1 MSLIKVNQLAT
12 LDGATNREVTAN
24 TGLTIPVGEDL
35 KISGSII
42 DSTGNNGDTGQYLTA
57 INNGSQVSW
66 TSLPQSI
73 SPTSDVTFRN
83 VTITGNVSIGGTANF
98 GLLDDSD
105 AIVEIVSTNPL
116 TNLVVD
122 NNTESFSISNITVG
136 NNGISTVTT
145 TSQHNLEVGDRISI
159 KNSSNGDI
167 NGIYTILSTPQ
178 PTNFTFTI
186 NVTDPDV
193 EPGLY
198 SNGSVLPIAVF
209 TGDVIIDGSLSLG
222 GGSIVTGG
230 GGGSTGSA
238 STFGASGDE
247 DLYSVSAVTNVT
259 SGSQSFIKLNVND
272 VSKFDSNHQVKVFGI
287 SPVALASI
295 PNSPAPTS
303 ATPIVGD
310 IATYNISP
318 KRYYVYATSNFSL
331 TDGWYTAAKSNTSCI
346 ALNVVSNLIDENN
359 YNSVVVS
366 RNPGNGVLLYRAE
379 YTTLT
384 TAQAAA
390 GLSGAFPEDFKLCAI
405 IGPRIFGNSNTIA
418 YNDFADFDRTS
429 WSDRNVNGTYK
440 QSTLHFSSTAPTIN
454 YQGWATTGIFNI
466 DPSDNSFWLS
476 RPNLFSDGLTPDPT
490 KVKVYH
496 DDTKALQD
504 AIDEAS
510 SSGLNYLVIPGGTYL
525 VSKLKIP
532 SSFSLS
538 GYGEA
543 TVLKKQYWD
552 TESISSAVYDGAKA
566 SIIVSSAYNNTVP
579 EVDALGNN
587 VWGLKKVNIS
597 DITIDGNSV
606 SQIQFG
612 SSSLGEEAN
621 NSLVHLVN
629 SEFIRLQNTKITR
642 SSGPA
647 IFSTGSKNLTIN
659 SCLINDGSDIE
670 FFVSPCVISQDCE
683 TTVVSNT
690 VFQNFPGAVDFST
703 NTVLSVTGC
712 TIRNCG
718 TGLRVFGSAKTDV
731 LNNLIL
737 GPSDEFIPVPETT
750 DTEYNGVNIS
760 VVPGRD
766 AFTPVYQYNIS
777 GQEVDLSDVVPN
789 KIKLEVYPV
798 NVVTSGGVSQDIIDF
813 DNPIRDSGGN
823 QLYSYFNP
831 NLEDDPALGQVRFKL
846 PASKSSIISL
856 ENPPGPNTFNVYE
869 VTAIKYTDIGDDTT
883 AGQVLS
889 NGQALNVP
897 SNVGA
902 IAEDVGLNSYYLSV
916 DEILYIGVVQGDFIK
931 LIAHN
936 YQPDVGT
943 DVVWKVA
950 GKVQIST
957 TQFFLYLL
965 PHVEDVNGELTSV
978 PFGGLSQSP
987 SLGGGYAQF
996 REIFSIARG
1005 IVSIV

>member
-1 MSLIKVNQLAT
+1 MSLIKVNNLAT
-12 LDGATNREVTAN
+12 LDDAVTREVTAN
-24 TGLTIPVGEDL
+24 TGLTIPQGESL

-42 DSTGNNGDTGQYLTA
+42 DSAGSDGNTGQFLTA
-57 INNGSQVSW
+57 INNGAQVFWS
-66 TSLPQSI
+66 SLPQSI

-98 GLLDDSD
+98 GLLDNSE
-105 AIVEIVSTNPL
+105 AIVEIVSTNAL
-116 TNLVVD
+116 SNLIVD
-122 NNTESFSISNITVG
+122 NTESYSISNINVG
-136 NNGISTVTT
+136 NNGISVVTT
-145 TSQHNLEVGDRISI
+145 TTAHNFKIGDRLSI

-167 NGIYTILSTPQ
+167 NGIYTVLSTPA

-186 NVTDPDV
+186 SIDDPDV
-193 EPGLY
+193 EIGSY
-198 SNGSVLPIAVF
+198 SNGNVFRLAVF
-209 TGDVIIDGSLSLG
+209 AGDVVIDGGLSVG
-222 GGSIVTGG
+222 GGTIVTGG
-230 GGGSTGSA
+230 SGSSLGSA
-238 STFGASGDE
+238 SSFGASGDG
-247 DLYSVSAVTNVT
+247 DIYSAIGITNVT
-259 SGSQSFIKLNVND
+259 SGSQSFIKLRVND
-272 VSKFDSNHQVKVFGI
+272 VSKFKSSHQVKVFGI
-287 SPVALASI
+287 SSVSMGSI

-310 IATYNISP
+310 IATYNTSP
-318 KRYYVYATSNFSL
+318 KRYYVYATSNFNL
-331 TDGWYTAAKSNTSCI
+331 TNGWYTAAKSNTSCI
-346 ALNVVSNLIDENN
+346 ALNVASNLMDQNN
-359 YNSVVVS
+359 YNNVLIT

-379 YTTLT
+379 YSTLSA
-384 TAQAAA
+384 AQAAA
-390 GLSGAFPEDFKLCAI
+390 GLSGSFPIDFKLCAI
-405 IGPRIFGNSNTIA
+405 IGPRSFGNSNSIT

-429 WSDRNVNGTYK
+429 WSERNPNGTYK
-440 QSTLHFSSTAPTIN
+440 QSTLHFSPTAPTVN
-454 YQGWATTGIFNI
+454 TQGWVTSGIFNI

-476 RPNLFSDGLTPDPT
+476 KPNLFTDGTTPDPS
-490 KVKVYH
+490 KIKICH

-504 AIDEAS
+504 AIDSSA
-510 SSGLNYLVIPGGTYL
+510 SSGLNYIVIPGGTYL
-525 VSKLKIP
+525 VSQLKIP
-532 SSFSLS
+532 PSFSLS

-552 TESISSAVYDGAKA
+552 TELIASQNLDGAKA
-566 SIIVSSAYNNTVP
+566 SILVSSTYNNLVP
-579 EVDALGNN
+579 EIDGQGNN
-587 VWGLKKVNIS
+587 VWGLKKVSIS
-597 DITIDGNSV
+597 DITIDGNSI

-629 SEFIRLQNTKITR
+629 SEFIRIQNTKITR

-690 VFQNFPGAVDFST
+690 VFQNYPGAVDFST
-703 NTVLSVTGC
+703 NNVLSVTGC

-760 VVPGRD
+760 VIPGRD

-798 NVVTSGGVSQDIIDF
+798 NVVTNNGVSIDIIDF
-813 DNPIRDSGGN
+813 ENPIRDSGGN

-831 NLEDDPALGQVRFKL
+831 NLEDDPSLGQVRFKL

-889 NGQALNVP
+889 NGQAQNIP

-902 IAEDVGLNSYYLSV
+902 LSEDIGLNSYYLSV
-916 DEILYIGVVQGDFIK
+916 DELLYIGVVQGDFIK

-943 DVVWKVA
+943 NVVWKVA
-950 GKVQIST
+950 GKIQISS

-965 PHVEDVNGELTSV
+965 PHTEDVNGELTKI
-978 PFGGLSQSP
+978 PFGGLSISP

-996 REIFSIARG
+996 REVFSIARG